1 MKKIRQANFRNAKG
15 KMMEIIIE
23 SGFCNTKAEY
33 IHVWFFFLLGDTLIH
48 KAIDTRLH
56 CGEYYDPGQ
65 WEYTR
70 SLL

>member
-1 MKKIRQANFRNAKG
+1 
-15 KMMEIIIE
+15 MEIIIE